1 MKKIGFIDYYLDE
14 WHANNYPRMIAEAS
28 NGSMAVTGA
37 FGLID
42 SPIGGRTTETWCR
55 EMNIPRFET
64 IEALIADSDALI
76 VLSPDNCEMHEQL
89 CRLPL
94 ASGKPTYV
102 DKTFAP
108 DGETARRIF
117 AMAEESGTPCCST
130 SALRFADEYANIA
143 PDAVQAIS
151 SWGPNG
157 FETYSIHQLE
167 PILMLIQSRPVRV
180 MAHTA
185 PDFTQMD
192 IAFADGRFA
201 SLNCFGKGSPFMM
214 NIACADGCRTLEVR
228 SDYFGG
234 FIRALVRFFE
244 TGKAEIPHAETVAI
258 MDVRGAG
265 LKALKAPG
273 NWVEI
278 E

>member
-14 WHANNYPRMIAEAS
+14 WHANNYPRMIAAAS

-94 ASGKPTYV
+94 ASG
-102 DKTFAP
+102 
-108 DGETARRIF
+108 
-117 AMAEESGTPCCST
+117 GTPCCST
-130 SALRFADEYANIA
+130 SALRFADEYADIA

-167 PILMLIQSRPVRV
+167 PILMLIQSRPVCV

-214 NIACADGCRTLEVR
+214 NIA
-228 SDYFGG
+228 
-234 FIRALVRFFE
+234 
-244 TGKAEIPHAETVAI
+244 GKAENTLVKVESDFFHNFIVELVAFLRTGEIHVPHDQTLAI
-258 MDVRGAG
+258 MAVRGAG
-265 LKALKAPG
+265 LEAIQKPG
-273 NWVEI
+273 VWVDVPAI
-278 E
+278 S